1 MKYWL
6 PILNHGLHLIMKLKI
21 YKRKSMTNSDLQ
33 QLSSDFFQNSLDS
46 SPTSAIMRGHKQYF
60 DQIEELNEETFEK
73 ETKAVNDFIS
83 RLESIDSESLSSRE
97 KVTHGMLE
105 FALSSN
111 KDSLMDR
118 SWEFGAGVSGFT
130 GFLIDYNQQ
139 MFVPDSESADM
150 LLKRLELYKR
160 LFTQIADVQMIGL
173 KNNRVATE
181 RNLLRTIDQLENYL
195 GSSLDEDPLLLV
207 NFSPEISDSFIYD
220 WKENAKKIIDSNIR
234 PTVLAYLE
242 QLKSDHIPKGRPDEH
257 SGIMWIDGGE
267 ETYLRALRK
276 YTGHKNITVKEV
288 HEVGLSEIERLKKE
302 FFEIGENVFP
312 GVSTPEEVLQKMQT
326 EPSMRYESKEQM
338 LQLAVETIERAYKP
352 LDQWFTVFPKSSCK
366 VLPVPAESEQHA
378 PPAYYYPP
386 LPDGS
391 RDGTYFLNT
400 YKAETKS
407 IFEAESVAFHE
418 AIPGHHL
425 DRTIAVELQDVPEFQ
440 KYVASTAFV
449 EGWGLYS
456 EQLANEMGL
465 YSNNVQQLGRL
476 GNDAWRACRLVLDT
490 GMHGMGWSRNEAIEF
505 FRENS
510 PIEEINAE
518 IETDRYIAWPGQACS
533 YKIGQLKIE
542 ELRRKAENELGDKFD
557 IRYFHDE
564 VLCDGGITL
573 PILENKI
580 KDFIQRHSV

>member
-1 MKYWL
+1 
-6 PILNHGLHLIMKLKI
+6 
-21 YKRKSMTNSDLQ
+21 MTNSDLQ
-33 QLSSDFFQNSLDS
+33 QLSKDFFQNSLDS

-83 RLESIDSESLSSRE
+83 RLESIDPEPLSNRE

-130 GFLIDYNQQ
+130 SFLIDYNQQ

-195 GSSLDEDPLLLV
+195 GSSLEEDPLLLI
-207 NFSPEISDSFIYD
+207 NFSPEISDSFISD
-220 WKENAKKIIDSNIR
+220 WKEKAKKIIDSNIR

-242 QLKSDHIPKGRPDEH
+242 QLKSDHIPKGRSDEH

-338 LQLAVETIERAYKP
+338 LQLAVDTIERAYKP
-352 LDQWFTVFPKSSCK
+352 LDQWFTVFPKSPCK

-465 YSNNVQQLGRL
+465 YSNDVQQLGRL

-505 FRENS
+505 FRANS

-533 YKIGQLKIE
+533 YKMGQLKIE

>member
-1 MKYWL
+1 
-6 PILNHGLHLIMKLKI
+6 
-21 YKRKSMTNSDLQ
+21 MTNSDLQ

-60 DQIEELNEETFEK
+60 DQIEELDEETFEK

-83 RLESIDSESLSSRE
+83 RLESIDPESLSNRE
-97 KVTHGMLE
+97 KVTHGMLD

-111 KDSLMDR
+111 KDSLQDR

-139 MFVPDSESADM
+139 MYVPDSESADM
-150 LLKRLELYKR
+150 LLKRFELYKR
-160 LFTQIADVQMIGL
+160 LFTQIADVQMVGL
-173 KNNRVATE
+173 KSNRVATE

-195 GSSLDEDPLLLV
+195 GASLEEDPLLLV
-207 NFSPEISDSFIYD
+207 NFSPEISESFISD
-220 WKENAKKIIDSNIR
+220 WREKAKKIIDSNIR

-242 QLKSDHIPKGRPDEH
+242 QLKSDHIPKGRSDEH
-257 SGIMWIDGGE
+257 SGIIWIDGGE
-267 ETYLRALRK
+267 EAYLRALRK

-312 GVSTPEEVLQKMQT
+312 GVSSPEEVLQKMQT

-338 LQLAVETIERAYKP
+338 LQLAVDTIERAYKP
-352 LDQWFTVFPKSSCK
+352 LDQWFTVFPKSPCK

-465 YSNNVQQLGRL
+465 YSNDVQQLGRL

-490 GMHGMGWSRNEAIEF
+490 GMHGMGWSRDKAIEF
-505 FRENS
+505 FRANS

-533 YKIGQLKIE
+533 YKMGQLKIE
-542 ELRRKAENELGDKFD
+542 ELRRKAENELGNNFD
-557 IRYFHDE
+557 IRLFHDE

-573 PILENKI
+573 PILDNKI
-580 KDFIQRHSV
+580 EAFIAKHQN

>member
-1 MKYWL
+1 
-6 PILNHGLHLIMKLKI
+6 
-21 YKRKSMTNSDLQ
+21 MTNNNLQ
-33 QLSSDFFQNSLDS
+33 ELSNDFFQNSLDS

-73 ETKAVNDFIS
+73 ENKVVNGFIS
-83 RLESIDSESLSSRE
+83 RLESIDPETLSNRE

-160 LFTQIADVQMIGL
+160 LFSQIADVQMIGL
-173 KNNRVATE
+173 RNNRVATE

-195 GSSLDEDPLLLV
+195 GSSLEEDPLLLV
-207 NFSPEISDSFIYD
+207 NFSPEIAESFLSD
-220 WKENAKKIIDSNIR
+220 WREKAKKIIDSNIR
-234 PTVLAYLE
+234 PTVLAYLD
-242 QLKSDHIPKGRPDEH
+242 QLKSEHIPKGRSDEH

-267 ETYLRALRK
+267 EAYLRALRK

-302 FFEIGENVFP
+302 FFKIGENVFP
-312 GVSTPEEVLQKMQT
+312 GVSTPEEVLYKMQT

-338 LQLAVETIERAYKP
+338 LQLAVDTIERAYKP
-352 LDQWFTVFPKSSCK
+352 LDQWFTIFPKSPCK

-400 YKAETKS
+400 YKAKTKS

-465 YSNNVQQLGRL
+465 YSNDVQQLGRL

-490 GMHGMGWSRNEAIEF
+490 GMHGMGWSRDKAIKF
-505 FRENS
+505 FRANS

-533 YKIGQLKIE
+533 YKMGQLKIE

-564 VLCDGGITL
+564 VLCDGGVTL

>member
-1 MKYWL
+1 
-6 PILNHGLHLIMKLKI
+6 
-21 YKRKSMTNSDLQ
+21 MTNSDLQ

-83 RLESIDSESLSSRE
+83 RLESIDSESLSNRE

-160 LFTQIADVQMIGL
+160 LFTQIADVQMVGL
-173 KNNRVATE
+173 KSNRVATE

-195 GSSLDEDPLLLV
+195 GSSLEEDSLLLV
-207 NFSPEISDSFIYD
+207 NFSPEISESFISD
-220 WKENAKKIIDSNIR
+220 WREKAKNIIDSNIR

-242 QLKSDHIPKGRPDEH
+242 QLKSDHIPKGRSDEH

-338 LQLAVETIERAYKP
+338 LQLAVDTIERAYKP
-352 LDQWFTVFPKSSCK
+352 LDQWFTVFPKSPCK

-465 YSNNVQQLGRL
+465 YSNDVQQLGRL

-505 FRENS
+505 FRANS

-533 YKIGQLKIE
+533 YKMGQLKIE

>member
-1 MKYWL
+1 
-6 PILNHGLHLIMKLKI
+6 
-21 YKRKSMTNSDLQ
+21 MTNSDLQ
-33 QLSSDFFQNSLDS
+33 QLSKDFFQNSLDS

-73 ETKAVNDFIS
+73 ETKAVNNFIS
-83 RLESIDSESLSSRE
+83 RLESIDPESLSNRE

-160 LFTQIADVQMIGL
+160 LFTQIADVQMTGL

-195 GSSLDEDPLLLV
+195 GSSLEEDPLLLI
-207 NFSPEISDSFIYD
+207 NFSPEISDSFISD
-220 WKENAKKIIDSNIR
+220 WKEKAKKIIDSNIR

-242 QLKSDHIPKGRPDEH
+242 QLKSDHISKGRSDEH

-338 LQLAVETIERAYKP
+338 LQLAVDTIERAYQP
-352 LDQWFTVFPKSSCK
+352 LDQWFTVFPKSPCK

-465 YSNNVQQLGRL
+465 YSNDVQQLGRL

-490 GMHGMGWSRNEAIEF
+490 GMHGMGWSRDKAIEF
-505 FRENS
+505 FRANS
-510 PIEEINAE
+510 PIEEINSE

-533 YKIGQLKIE
+533 YKMGQLKIE
-542 ELRRKAENELGDKFD
+542 ELRRKAENELGDNFD

-580 KDFIQRHSV
+580 NSFIAKYKS

>member
-1 MKYWL
+1 
-6 PILNHGLHLIMKLKI
+6 
-21 YKRKSMTNSDLQ
+21 MTTDLLV
-33 QLSSDFFQNSLDS
+33 QLSNDFFQNSLDS
-46 SPTSAIMRGHKQYF
+46 SPTSAIMRGHKTYF
-60 DQIEELNEETFEK
+60 DKLEELTDETFNEETKVVDE
-73 ETKAVNDFIS
+73 FIS
-83 RLESIDSESLSSRE
+83 RLGKIDQDTLSDRE
-97 KVTHGMLE
+97 KVTYGMLE

-111 KDSLMDR
+111 KDSLLDR

-139 MFVPDSESADM
+139 MFVPDIESADM

-160 LFTQIADVQMIGL
+160 LFTQIAAVQKVGL
-173 KNNRVATE
+173 DNNRVATE
-181 RNLLRTIDQLENYL
+181 RNLLRTIDQLKNYL
-195 GSSLDEDPLLLV
+195 SSAIDQDPLLLV
-207 NFSPEISDSFIYD
+207 NFSPEISESQISE
-220 WKENAKKIIDSNIR
+220 WKEKAKKIIESNIR
-234 PTVLAYLE
+234 PTVLTYME
-242 QLKSDHIPKGRPDEH
+242 QLKLEHLPNGRPDEK
-257 SGIMWIDGGE
+257 SGIMWIEGGE

-276 YTGHKNITVKEV
+276 YTGYKDITVEEV
-288 HEVGLSEIERLKKE
+288 HQVGLSEIDRLKKE
-302 FFEIGENVFP
+302 FFEIGEGVFP
-312 GVSTPEEVLQKMQT
+312 GVITPEEVLHKMQT
-326 EPSMRYESKEQM
+326 DPSMRYESKEQM
-338 LQLAVETIERAYKP
+338 LQLAVDTIERAYKP
-352 LDQWFTVFPKSSCK
+352 LGEWFTVFPKSPCK
-366 VLPVPAESEQHA
+366 VLPVPAASEQHA

-425 DRTIAVELQDVPEFQ
+425 DRTIAVELQDVPDFQ

-465 YSNNVQQLGRL
+465 YSNDVQQLGRL

-490 GMHGMGWSRNEAIEF
+490 GMHGMGWSRDKAIEF
-505 FRENS
+505 FKANS
-510 PIEEINAE
+510 PIEEINSE

-533 YKIGQLKIE
+533 YKMGQLKIE
-542 ELRRKAENELGDKFD
+542 ELRRKAEKELGDKFD

-580 KDFIQRHSV
+580 DAFIAKHKS

>member
-1 MKYWL
+1 
-6 PILNHGLHLIMKLKI
+6 
-21 YKRKSMTNSDLQ
+21 MTNSDLQ

-83 RLESIDSESLSSRE
+83 RLESIDSESLSNRE

-195 GSSLDEDPLLLV
+195 GSSLEDDPLLLI
-207 NFSPEISDSFIYD
+207 NFSPEVSDSFISD
-220 WKENAKKIIDSNIR
+220 WKEKAKKIIDSNIR

-338 LQLAVETIERAYKP
+338 LQLAVDTIERAYKP
-352 LDQWFTVFPKSSCK
+352 LDQWFTVFPKSPCK

-465 YSNNVQQLGRL
+465 YSNDVQQLGRL

-505 FRENS
+505 FRANS

-533 YKIGQLKIE
+533 YKMGQLKIE

>member
-1 MKYWL
+1 
-6 PILNHGLHLIMKLKI
+6 
-21 YKRKSMTNSDLQ
+21 MTNSNLQ
-33 QLSSDFFQNSLDS
+33 QLSNDFFQNSLDS

-60 DQIEELNEETFEK
+60 DQIEELSNETFEK
-73 ETKAVNDFIS
+73 EKKIVKEFIS
-83 RLESIDSESLSSRE
+83 RLAKINYQNLSERE

-111 KDSLMDR
+111 LDSLLDK

-139 MFVPDSESADM
+139 MFIPDSESADM

-160 LFTQIADVQMIGL
+160 LYKQIADVQMNGL

-195 GSSLDEDPLLLV
+195 GASLEEDPLLLV
-207 NFSPEISDSFIYD
+207 NFSPEISKSFISD
-220 WKENAKKIIDSNIR
+220 WREKAKKIIDSNIR

-312 GVSTPEEVLQKMQT
+312 GVSTPEEVLHKMQT

-338 LQLAVETIERAYKP
+338 LQLAVDTIERAYKP
-352 LDQWFTVFPKSSCK
+352 LDQWFTVFPKSPCK

-465 YSNNVQQLGRL
+465 YSNDVQQLGRL

-490 GMHGMGWSRNEAIEF
+490 GMHGMGWSRDKAIEF
-505 FRENS
+505 FRANS

-533 YKIGQLKIE
+533 YKMGQLKIE
-542 ELRRKAENELGDKFD
+542 ELRRKAENELGNNFD
-557 IRYFHDE
+557 IRLFHDE

-573 PILENKI
+573 PILDNKI
-580 KDFIQRHSV
+580 EAFIAKHKN

>member
-1 MKYWL
+1 
-6 PILNHGLHLIMKLKI
+6 
-21 YKRKSMTNSDLQ
+21 MTTDLLT
-33 QLSSDFFQNSLDS
+33 QLSNDFFQNSLDS
-46 SPTSAIMRGHKQYF
+46 SPTSAIMRGHKAYF
-60 DQIEELNEETFEK
+60 EKLEELTDETFNK
-73 ETKAVNDFIS
+73 ETKVVDGFIS
-83 RLESIDSESLSSRE
+83 RLENIDQNTLSHRE
-97 KVTHGMLE
+97 KVTYGMLE

-111 KDSLMDR
+111 KDSLLDK

-139 MFVPDSESADM
+139 MFVPDIESADM

-160 LFTQIADVQMIGL
+160 LFSQIAAVQKVGL
-173 KNNRVATE
+173 ANNRVATE

-195 GSSLDEDPLLLV
+195 SSEIDKDPLLLV
-207 NFSPEISDSFIYD
+207 NFSPEIAESLISE
-220 WKENAKKIIDSNIR
+220 WKEKAKKIIEMNVR
-234 PTVLAYLE
+234 PAVLTYME
-242 QLKSDHIPKGRPDEH
+242 QLKLEHLPNGRLDEK
-257 SGIMWIDGGE
+257 SGIMWIDGGK

-276 YTGHKNITVKEV
+276 YTGHKDITVQEV

-302 FFEIGENVFP
+302 FFDFGESVFP
-312 GVSTPEEVLQKMQT
+312 GVTTPEEVIHKMQT
-326 EPSMRYESKEQM
+326 EPSMRYESKQQM
-338 LQLAVETIERAYKP
+338 LQLAVDTIERAYKP
-352 LDQWFTVFPKSSCK
+352 LGDWFTVFPKSPCK
-366 VLPVPAESEQHA
+366 VLPVPKASEQHA

-425 DRTIAVELQDVPEFQ
+425 DRTIAVELQDVPDFQ

-465 YSNNVQQLGRL
+465 YSNDIQQLGRL

-490 GMHGMGWSRNEAIEF
+490 GMHGMGWSRDKAIEF
-505 FRENS
+505 FKANS

-533 YKIGQLKIE
+533 YKMGQLKIE

-580 KDFIQRHSV
+580 DTFIAKHKS

>member
-1 MKYWL
+1 
-6 PILNHGLHLIMKLKI
+6 
-21 YKRKSMTNSDLQ
+21 MTNNELQ
-33 QLSSDFFQNSLDS
+33 QLSQDFFQNSLDS

-60 DQIEELNEETFEK
+60 DQIEEMTDETFKK
-73 ETKAVNDFIS
+73 ETKKVNDFIS
-83 RLESIDSESLSSRE
+83 RLEGINAESLSNRE

-111 KDSLMDR
+111 KDSLLDR

-160 LFTQIADVQMIGL
+160 LYTQIAEVQKIGL
-173 KNNRVATE
+173 NNNRVATE

-195 GSSLDEDPLLLV
+195 GSSLEEDPLLLI
-207 NFSPEISDSFIYD
+207 NFSPEISESFISE
-220 WKENAKKIIDSNIR
+220 WKEKAKKIIDVNIR
-234 PTVLAYLE
+234 PTVLAYLD
-242 QLKSDHIPKGRPDEH
+242 QLKTEHIPKGRTDEH
-257 SGIMWIDGGE
+257 SGIMWIEGGE

-276 YTGHKNITVKEV
+276 YTGHKDITVQEV
-288 HEVGLSEIERLKKE
+288 HNVGLSEIDRLKKE

-338 LQLAVETIERAYKP
+338 LQLAVDTIERAYKP
-352 LDQWFTVFPKSSCK
+352 LEEWFTVFPKSPCK

-400 YKAETKS
+400 FKAETKS

-425 DRTIAVELQDVPEFQ
+425 DRTIAVELQDVPDFQ

-465 YSNNVQQLGRL
+465 YSNDVQQLGRL

-490 GMHGMGWSRNEAIEF
+490 GMHGMGWSRDKAIKF
-505 FRENS
+505 FKANS
-510 PIEEINAE
+510 PIEAINAE

-533 YKIGQLKIE
+533 YKMGQLKIE

-580 KDFIQRHSV
+580 DAFIAKHKS

>member
-1 MKYWL
+1 
-6 PILNHGLHLIMKLKI
+6 
-21 YKRKSMTNSDLQ
+21 MTTDLLV
-33 QLSSDFFQNSLDS
+33 QLSNDFFQNSLDS
-46 SPTSAIMRGHKQYF
+46 SPTSAIMRGHKTYF
-60 DQIEELNEETFEK
+60 DKLEELTDETFNEETKVVDE
-73 ETKAVNDFIS
+73 FIS
-83 RLESIDSESLSSRE
+83 RLGKIDYDTLSDRE
-97 KVTHGMLE
+97 KVTYGMLE

-111 KDSLMDR
+111 KDSLLDR

-139 MFVPDSESADM
+139 MFVPDIESADM
-150 LLKRLELYKR
+150 LLKRLELYNR
-160 LFTQIADVQMIGL
+160 LFTQIAAVQKVGL
-173 KNNRVATE
+173 DNNRVATE

-195 GSSLDEDPLLLV
+195 SSAIDNDPLLLV
-207 NFSPEISDSFIYD
+207 NFSPEISESQISE
-220 WKENAKKIIDSNIR
+220 WKEKAKKIIETNVR
-234 PTVLAYLE
+234 PTVLTYME
-242 QLKSDHIPKGRPDEH
+242 QLKLEHLPNGRSDEK

-267 ETYLRALRK
+267 EAYLRALRR
-276 YTGHKNITVKEV
+276 YTGHKDITVKDV
-288 HEVGLSEIERLKKE
+288 HQVGLSEIDRLKKE
-302 FFEIGENVFP
+302 FFTIGEGVFP
-312 GVSTPEEVLQKMQT
+312 GVTSPEEVLHKMQT
-326 EPSMRYESKEQM
+326 DPSMRYESKEQM
-338 LQLAVETIERAYKP
+338 LQLAVDTIERAYKP
-352 LDQWFTVFPKSSCK
+352 LGQWFTVFPKSPCK
-366 VLPVPAESEQHA
+366 VLPVPAASEQHA

-425 DRTIAVELQDVPEFQ
+425 DRTIAVELQDVPDFQ

-465 YSNNVQQLGRL
+465 YSNDVQQLGRL

-490 GMHGMGWSRNEAIEF
+490 GMHGMGWSREKAIEF
-505 FRENS
+505 FKANS

-533 YKIGQLKIE
+533 YKMGQLKIE
-542 ELRRKAENELGDKFD
+542 ELRRKAEKELGDKFD

-580 KDFIQRHSV
+580 DTFIAKHKS

>member
-1 MKYWL
+1 
-6 PILNHGLHLIMKLKI
+6 
-21 YKRKSMTNSDLQ
+21 MTNSNLQ

-60 DQIEELNEETFEK
+60 DQIEELSNETFEK
-73 ETKAVNDFIS
+73 EKKIVKEFIS
-83 RLESIDSESLSSRE
+83 RLAKINYQNLSERE

-111 KDSLMDR
+111 LDSLLDK

-160 LFTQIADVQMIGL
+160 LYKQIAEVQMIGL

-195 GSSLDEDPLLLV
+195 GSSLEEDPLLLV
-207 NFSPEISDSFIYD
+207 NFPPEISESFISD
-220 WKENAKKIIDSNIR
+220 WKEKAKKIIDSNIR

-242 QLKSDHIPKGRPDEH
+242 QLKSDHIPKGRSDEH
-257 SGIMWIDGGE
+257 SGIIWIDGGE
-267 ETYLRALRK
+267 EAYLRALRK

-338 LQLAVETIERAYKP
+338 LQLAVDTIERAYKP
-352 LDQWFTVFPKSSCK
+352 LDQWFTVFPKSPCK

-465 YSNNVQQLGRL
+465 YSNDVQQLGRL

-490 GMHGMGWSRNEAIEF
+490 GMHGMGWSRDKAIEF
-505 FRENS
+505 FRSNS

-533 YKIGQLKIE
+533 YKMGQLKIE
-542 ELRRKAENELGDKFD
+542 ELRRKAENELGNNFD
-557 IRYFHDE
+557 IRLFHDE

-573 PILENKI
+573 PILDNKI
-580 KDFIQRHSV
+580 EAFIAKHKN

>member
-1 MKYWL
+1 
-6 PILNHGLHLIMKLKI
+6 
-21 YKRKSMTNSDLQ
+21 MTNSDLQ
-33 QLSSDFFQNSLDS
+33 QLSGDFFQNSLDS

-73 ETKAVNDFIS
+73 ETKTVNDFIS
-83 RLESIDSESLSSRE
+83 RLASIDSESLSNRE
-97 KVTHGMLE
+97 KVTYGMLE

-139 MFVPDSESADM
+139 MFIPDSESADM

-195 GSSLDEDPLLLV
+195 GSSLEEDPLLLV
-207 NFSPEISDSFIYD
+207 NFSPEISESFISD
-220 WKENAKKIIDSNIR
+220 WKEKAKKIIDLNIR

-242 QLKSDHIPKGRPDEH
+242 QLKSDHIPKGRSDEH

-276 YTGHKNITVKEV
+276 YTGYKNITVKEV
-288 HEVGLSEIERLKKE
+288 HEVGMSEIERLKKE

-338 LQLAVETIERAYKP
+338 LQLAVDTIERAYKP
-352 LDQWFTVFPKSSCK
+352 LDQWFTVFPKSPCK

-465 YSNNVQQLGRL
+465 YSNDVQQLGRL

-490 GMHGMGWSRNEAIEF
+490 GMHGMGWSRDKAIEF
-505 FRENS
+505 FRANS

-533 YKIGQLKIE
+533 YKMGQLKIE
-542 ELRRKAENELGDKFD
+542 ELRKKAEDELGDKFD

>member
-1 MKYWL
+1 
-6 PILNHGLHLIMKLKI
+6 
-21 YKRKSMTNSDLQ
+21 MTNSDLQ
-33 QLSSDFFQNSLDS
+33 QLSKDFFQNSLDS

-83 RLESIDSESLSSRE
+83 RLESIDPEPLSNRE

-195 GSSLDEDPLLLV
+195 GSSLEDDPLLLI
-207 NFSPEISDSFIYD
+207 NFSPEVSDSFISD
-220 WKENAKKIIDSNIR
+220 WKEKAKKIIDSNIR

-302 FFEIGENVFP
+302 FFKIGENVFP

-338 LQLAVETIERAYKP
+338 LQLAVDTIERAYKP
-352 LDQWFTVFPKSSCK
+352 LDQWFTVFPKSPCK

-465 YSNNVQQLGRL
+465 YSNDVQQLGRL

-505 FRENS
+505 FRANS

-533 YKIGQLKIE
+533 YKMGQLKIE
-542 ELRRKAENELGDKFD
+542 ELRRKAEKELGDKFD

>member
-1 MKYWL
+1 MTTDL
-6 PILNHGLHLIMKLKI
+6 LI
-21 YKRKSMTNSDLQ
+21 
-33 QLSSDFFQNSLDS
+33 QLSNDFFQNSLDS
-46 SPTSAIMRGHKQYF
+46 SPTSAIMRGHKTYF
-60 DQIEELNEETFEK
+60 DKLEELTDETFSEENK
-73 ETKAVNDFIS
+73 VVDEFIS
-83 RLESIDSESLSSRE
+83 RLGKIDQVTLSDRE
-97 KVTHGMLE
+97 KVTYGMLD

-111 KDSLMDR
+111 KDSLLDR

-139 MFVPDSESADM
+139 MFVPDIESADM

-160 LFTQIADVQMIGL
+160 LFTQIAAVQKVGL
-173 KNNRVATE
+173 DNNRVATE

-195 GSSLDEDPLLLV
+195 SSAIDKDPLLLV
-207 NFSPEISDSFIYD
+207 NFSPEISESQISE
-220 WKENAKKIIDSNIR
+220 WKEKAKKIIESNIR
-234 PTVLAYLE
+234 PTVLTYME
-242 QLKSDHIPKGRPDEH
+242 QLKLEHLPNGRPDEK
-257 SGIMWIDGGE
+257 SGIMWIEGGE

-276 YTGHKNITVKEV
+276 YTGYKNITVEEV
-288 HEVGLSEIERLKKE
+288 HQVGLSEIDRLKKE
-302 FFEIGENVFP
+302 FFEIGEGVFP
-312 GVSTPEEVLQKMQT
+312 GVITPEEVLHKMQT
-326 EPSMRYESKEQM
+326 DPSMRYESKEQM
-338 LQLAVETIERAYKP
+338 LQLAVDTIERAYKP
-352 LDQWFTVFPKSSCK
+352 LGEWFTVFPKSPCK
-366 VLPVPAESEQHA
+366 VLPVPAASEQHA

-425 DRTIAVELQDVPEFQ
+425 DRTIAVELQDVPDFQ

-465 YSNNVQQLGRL
+465 YSNDVQQLGRL

-490 GMHGMGWSRNEAIEF
+490 GMHGMGWSRDKAIEF
-505 FRENS
+505 FKANS
-510 PIEEINAE
+510 PIEEINSE

-533 YKIGQLKIE
+533 YKMGQLKIE
-542 ELRRKAENELGDKFD
+542 ELRRKAEKELGDKFD

-580 KDFIQRHSV
+580 DTFIAKHKS

>member
-1 MKYWL
+1 
-6 PILNHGLHLIMKLKI
+6 
-21 YKRKSMTNSDLQ
+21 MTTDLLV
-33 QLSSDFFQNSLDS
+33 QLSNDFFQNSLDS
-46 SPTSAIMRGHKQYF
+46 SPTSAIMRGHKTYF
-60 DQIEELNEETFEK
+60 DKLEELTDETFNEENKVVDE
-73 ETKAVNDFIS
+73 FIS
-83 RLESIDSESLSSRE
+83 RLGKIDQVTLSDRE
-97 KVTHGMLE
+97 KVTYGMLD

-111 KDSLMDR
+111 KDSLLDR

-139 MFVPDSESADM
+139 MFVPDIESADM

-160 LFTQIADVQMIGL
+160 LFTQIAAVQKVGL
-173 KNNRVATE
+173 DNNRVATE

-195 GSSLDEDPLLLV
+195 SSAIDQDPLLLV
-207 NFSPEISDSFIYD
+207 NFSPEISESQISE
-220 WKENAKKIIDSNIR
+220 WKEKAKKIIESNIR
-234 PTVLAYLE
+234 PTVLTYME
-242 QLKSDHIPKGRPDEH
+242 QLKLEHLPNGRPDEK
-257 SGIMWIDGGE
+257 SGIMWIEGGE

-276 YTGHKNITVKEV
+276 YTGYKNITVEEV
-288 HEVGLSEIERLKKE
+288 HQVGLSEIDRLKKE
-302 FFEIGENVFP
+302 FFEIGEGVFP
-312 GVSTPEEVLQKMQT
+312 GVITPEEVLHKMQT
-326 EPSMRYESKEQM
+326 DPSMRYESKEQM
-338 LQLAVETIERAYKP
+338 LQLAVDTIERAYKP
-352 LDQWFTVFPKSSCK
+352 LGEWFTVFPKSPCK
-366 VLPVPAESEQHA
+366 VLPVPAASEQHA

-425 DRTIAVELQDVPEFQ
+425 DRTIAVELQDVPDFQ

-465 YSNNVQQLGRL
+465 YSNDVQQLGRL

-490 GMHGMGWSRNEAIEF
+490 GMHGMGWSRDKAIEF
-505 FRENS
+505 FKANS
-510 PIEEINAE
+510 PIEEINSE

-533 YKIGQLKIE
+533 YKMGQLKIE
-542 ELRRKAENELGDKFD
+542 ELRRKAEKELGDKFD

-580 KDFIQRHSV
+580 DTFIAKHKS

>member
-1 MKYWL
+1 
-6 PILNHGLHLIMKLKI
+6 
-21 YKRKSMTNSDLQ
+21 MTNSDLQ

-83 RLESIDSESLSSRE
+83 RLETIDRESLSNRE

-160 LFTQIADVQMIGL
+160 LFTQIADVQMVGL
-173 KNNRVATE
+173 KSNRVATE

-195 GSSLDEDPLLLV
+195 GTSLEEDPLLLV
-207 NFSPEISDSFIYD
+207 NFSPEISESFISD
-220 WKENAKKIIDSNIR
+220 WREKAKKIIDSNIR

-242 QLKSDHIPKGRPDEH
+242 QLKSDHIPKGRSDEH

-338 LQLAVETIERAYKP
+338 LQLAVDTIERAYKP
-352 LDQWFTVFPKSSCK
+352 LDQWFTVFPKSPCK

-465 YSNNVQQLGRL
+465 YSNDVQQLGRL

-490 GMHGMGWSRNEAIEF
+490 GMHGMGWSRDKAIEF
-505 FRENS
+505 FRANS
-510 PIEEINAE
+510 PIEEINSE

-533 YKIGQLKIE
+533 YKMGQLKIE
-542 ELRRKAENELGDKFD
+542 ELRRKAENELGNNFD
-557 IRYFHDE
+557 IRLFHDE

-580 KDFIQRHSV
+580 DTFIVQHKS

>member
-1 MKYWL
+1 
-6 PILNHGLHLIMKLKI
+6 
-21 YKRKSMTNSDLQ
+21 MTNSDLQ

-46 SPTSAIMRGHKQYF
+46 SPTSAIMRGHKKYF

-73 ETKAVNDFIS
+73 ETKAVDDFIS
-83 RLESIDSESLSSRE
+83 RLESIDSESLSNRE

-160 LFTQIADVQMIGL
+160 LFTQISDVQMNGL

-195 GSSLDEDPLLLV
+195 GASLEEDPLLLV
-207 NFSPEISDSFIYD
+207 NFSPEISESFISD
-220 WKENAKKIIDSNIR
+220 WREKAKKIIDLNIR

-242 QLKSDHIPKGRPDEH
+242 QLKSDHIPKGRSDEH

-338 LQLAVETIERAYKP
+338 LQLAVDTIERAYKP
-352 LDQWFTVFPKSSCK
+352 LDQWFTVFPKSPCK

-465 YSNNVQQLGRL
+465 YSNDVQQLGRL

-490 GMHGMGWSRNEAIEF
+490 GMHGMGWSRDKAIEF
-505 FRENS
+505 FRANS

-533 YKIGQLKIE
+533 YKMGQLKIE
-542 ELRRKAENELGDKFD
+542 ELRRKAENELSNNFD
-557 IRYFHDE
+557 IRHFHDE

-580 KDFIQRHSV
+580 EAFIAKHQN